1 MLTFPGVGAIRR
13 LAFRLSAD
21 KLQTYFNVIEA
32 AESRHSQWQCMKLAA
47 KSLDKFDVP
56 HPSIEAGPEV
66 WLGFLAHALVAA
78 DGGHLH
84 KARTIYEE
92 HGYERPS
99 GSFGAPAP
107 GPSLHA
113 EWKQKETSWRQ
124 QTRSGREA
132 ARLIMTAPTLEEALN
147 VQYAFM
153 LTDGRMDASVVHW
166 SFLYRV
172 NMEKGDDAMMDLA
185 GRIIDETAKRSEI
198 RVPDEIMIDEDSE
211 DAKELI
217 SLYEGNAQWRRR

>member
-1 MLTFPGVGAIRR
+1 MLAFPGVGAIRR

-47 KSLDKFDVP
+47 KTLDKFDVP
-56 HPSIEAGPEV
+56 RPSIEAGPEV
-66 WLGFLAHALVAA
+66 WLGFLAHVLVAA

-84 KARTIYEE
+84 KARMIHEE

-99 GSFGAPAP
+99 GSFGAPGP

-113 EWKQKETSWRQ
+113 EWKQKETNWRQ

-153 LTDGRMDASVVHW
+153 LTDGRMDASEVHW

-185 GRIIDETAKRSEI
+185 GRIIDETAKRSETG
-198 RVPDEIMIDEDSE
+198 VPDEIMIDEDSE

-217 SLYEGNAQWRRR
+217 SLYEGNAHWRQR